1 MEKEKYEKPL
11 FEIIALLDTNIIA
24 TSPEEGEVG
33 EEDDDG
39 TENSAP
45 DTAMKMF
52 TSLLPWLDGEE
63 GQEGL
68 TEDENSEAQESSEE
82 TTDNENSESES
93 NFGSTLSEGLNE
105 LFGDIIPSSKGSLDD
120 GGNEDS
126 SNFTE
131 EVNEPEQTEEM
142 SSEGTGW

>member
-24 TSPEEGEVG
+24 TSPEEGDVPET
-33 EEDDDG
+33 DDDD
-39 TENSAP
+39 ENSAP
-45 DTAMKMF
+45 DTAMKMV

-68 TEDENSEAQESSEE
+68 TEDENSEAQEPSEE
-82 TTDNENSESES
+82 TTDNENSETES

-105 LFGDIIPSSKGSLDD
+105 LFGDIIPSSEGSFED
-120 GGNEDS
+120 GENEDS

-131 EVNEPEQTEEM
+131 EVNEPGQTEEM
-142 SSEGTGW
+142 PSEGTGW